1 MIFYG
6 YNKRFLLPVQ
16 FSFNSICVCV
26 YMRVCMCVLLLTF
39 SIAMDLYGNAFN
51 INVIWHSSHP
61 NLHKMRVMCCALSNF
76 EDNLHVGLV

>member
-16 FSFNSICVCV
+16 FSFNAICVCAC
-26 YMRVCMCVLLLTF
+26 VCVCVLFLTF
-39 SIAMDLYGNAFN
+39 SVAMDLYGNAFN
-51 INVIWHSSHP
+51 VNVIRYSSCP
-61 NLHKMRVMCCALSNF
+61 SLQKMRVMCCALRNF